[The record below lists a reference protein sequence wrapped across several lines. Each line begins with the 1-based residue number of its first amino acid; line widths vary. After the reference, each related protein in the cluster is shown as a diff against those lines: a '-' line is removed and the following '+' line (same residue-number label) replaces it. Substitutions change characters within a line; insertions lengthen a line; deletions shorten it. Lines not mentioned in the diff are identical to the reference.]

1 MSGYL
6 QRLASQATRPEAN
19 VRPLVNPFAG
29 PARSTQIP
37 ELLEENLFQDTVA
50 QHEDEP
56 RQISTRPGATAEG
69 QEDTRGPRPIPRNN
83 PLKSELEAPFRPLL
97 QESAIDLSANR
108 NDPAAPHPADR
119 ERPIIASSVEHVVR
133 EQPQSRAA
141 DEDSKPGKTVTR
153 KQVGPQ
159 PTRGGIVPR
168 TVPDETRVS
177 GTVAPLRLDQPGRVR
192 ASKASPPEADE
203 ILINIGR
210 IEVTAVQQ
218 PVQRPAAPVRKAI
231 SLDEYLSRRNGRN
244 G

>member
-6 QRLASQATRPEAN
+6 QRLASRATRPEAN

-37 ELLEENLFQDTVA
+37 ELQEENLFQDIVA
-50 QHEDEP
+50 EHEDEP
-56 RQISTRPGATAEG
+56 RQISTRPEATAEG
-69 QEDTRGPRPIPRNN
+69 QEDTRGRRPIPCNN
-83 PLKSELEAPFRPLL
+83 PLKSELEPPFRPLL
-97 QESAIDLSANR
+97 QESAIDLSASR
-108 NDPAAPHPADR
+108 NDPAAPHPAR
-119 ERPIIASSVEHVVR
+119 ERPIVASSVEHVVR

-177 GTVAPLRLDQPGRVR
+177 GTVAPLRRDQPGRVR
-192 ASKASPPEADE
+192 ASKPSPPEVDE

-218 PVQRPAAPVRKAI
+218 PVQRTAAPVRKAI